1 MESPTLWKGLL
12 YIIRHWE
19 TFGIHL
25 LIKAL
30 EDGAKELISHQ
41 SAQAD
46 CSLKYFLPI
55 TRYSRGWFCPKTQ
68 IVEAAIQPA
77 NQMARIH
84 WEQSLQRRWQHA
96 SGDIYVYICI
106 YKFAWGM
113 ETGEYQ
119 AAYWPSE
126 WEPLKNT
133 CSVTAFCFPVAEP
146 VIPVEAVFSVG
157 GLWGFL
163 CYVLCFSF
171 FVCCFSFVFSIEEPL
186 EEKYDSSPLKIESA
200 GMF

>member
-1 MESPTLWKGLL
+1 MSCLLSHEHLSVLLDRGLDAFRVCFESCCLFWTTFPHWFTGLILRSAMESPTLWKGLL

-84 WEQSLQRRWQHA
+84 WKQSRQRRWQHA
-96 SGDIYVYICI
+96 SGDI
-106 YKFAWGM
+106 
-113 ETGEYQ
+113 
-119 AAYWPSE
+119 
-126 WEPLKNT
+126 
-133 CSVTAFCFPVAEP
+133 
-146 VIPVEAVFSVG
+146 
-157 GLWGFL
+157 
-163 CYVLCFSF
+163 
-171 FVCCFSFVFSIEEPL
+171 
-186 EEKYDSSPLKIESA
+186 
-200 GMF
+200 